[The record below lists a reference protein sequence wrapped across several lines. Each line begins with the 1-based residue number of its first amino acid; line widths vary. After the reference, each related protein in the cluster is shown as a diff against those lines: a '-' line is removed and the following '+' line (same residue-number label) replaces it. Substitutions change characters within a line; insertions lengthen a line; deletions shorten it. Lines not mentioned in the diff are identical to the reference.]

1 MNMSIMEY
9 FTPTHVYF
17 GKGAEEKAGEV
28 LKSEGA
34 TKVLVHFGTGSVKKS
49 GLLDRVE
56 ASLDAAGIKYVE
68 LGGVVPNPRVS
79 LAREGI
85 ELYKKEGCDYILSVG
100 GGSVLDSAKCIGYG
114 VYGGGEVWDFYCG
127 KRVPEGSAPIGCI
140 LTLSATGSEMSDS
153 SVITNDDGEPT
164 YKRGCNSNY
173 GRVRFSLLNPEL
185 TYSVSKYQTACGAAD
200 IMMHTLERFFHSG
213 DGLDFTDSLSCALLR
228 EVIKWAPVAL
238 KNPEDYDA
246 RANLMWC
253 GTLSHNGLMAAGNA
267 TKGDWA
273 CHQIEHELSA
283 EYDVA
288 HGAGLAAIW
297 ASWARYVLDTDR
309 ARFAKLGEG
318 VFGESDPE
326 KAIDKFEEFFKSIDM
341 PIDIAGLGLN
351 FDEAACRTAALGVT
365 FQDARTIG
373 DFKVLNTED
382 IFNIYMMASGL
393 K

>member
-1 MNMSIMEY
+1 MSIMEY

-28 LKSEGA
+28 LKAEGA
-34 TKVLVHFGTGSVKKS
+34 TKVLVHFGSGSVKKT

-85 ELYKKEGCDYILSVG
+85 ELYKSEACDYILSVG

-185 TYSVSKYQTACGAAD
+185 TYTVSKYQTSCGAAD

-213 DGLDFTDSLSCALLR
+213 DGLDFTDSLACALLR

-238 KNPEDYDA
+238 ENPEDYDA

-341 PIDIAGLGLN
+341 PVDIAGLGLN